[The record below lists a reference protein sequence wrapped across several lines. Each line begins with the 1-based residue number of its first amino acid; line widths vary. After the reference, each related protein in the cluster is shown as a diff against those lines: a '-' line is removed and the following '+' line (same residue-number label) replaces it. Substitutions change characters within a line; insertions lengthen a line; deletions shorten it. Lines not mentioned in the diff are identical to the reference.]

1 MIQRAVIHST
11 VVIVATLTVNG
22 VPVVYS
28 HDEMRSAAIL
38 WWGGVGGGCFH
49 QVNGCF
55 DLRYS
60 CFGKVG
66 FYKDLHTKRSQV
78 KGSYLY
84 I

>member
-28 HDEMRSAAIL
+28 HDEMRSAAL
-38 WWGGVGGGCFH
+38 LGWGWAGGCFH

-55 DLRYS
+55 DLQYS
-60 CFGKVG
+60 CFGEVG

-78 KGSYLY
+78 KGSHLY